1 MPRDQRAQLRIAQH
15 DPPARRHAV
24 GHVHELL
31 RGHPIEVA
39 EHGLLEQ
46 LRVQR
51 RDPVDRVAAD
61 ARQVRHAHALVPGL
75 VDDREPPRQLIVAGM
90 TLPHVIEEATVDL
103 VNDLEMAWQHHA
115 EQRQRP
121 FFERFG
127 KQGVVRVAARP
138 FRDAPCGIPVQLVLV
153 HEQPH
158 QLGDRDRRVRVVQL
172 CGPAGVEL
180 VERLPAQQVQ
190 PDHVLEGARHEKVLL
205 LEAELLAGL
214 RLVVRVEHLRDRLG
228 RDFLGDRAVVVPEV
242 ERVQIERLGRF
253 GLPQPQHV
261 RRSGPVPG
269 HRRVTRDPF
278 HHPLGEPARAIPA
291 RCRRSTLPCARR
303 TSRRRSLPSARSPR
317 DCRIAATCR

>member
-1 MPRDQRAQLRIAQH
+1 MAPVRSLMKRASADLLADFTLCQSSWKPRSTASGSSRRSSSRFETHRSPMLPRDQRAQLRIAQH

-31 RGHPIEVA
+31 RRHPIEVA

-121 FFERFG
+121 FLERFG

-138 FRDAPCGIPVQLVLV
+138 FRDAPRGIPVQLVLV

-228 RDFLGDRAVVVPEV
+228 RDFL
-242 ERVQIERLGRF
+242 
-253 GLPQPQHV
+253 V
-261 RRSGPVPG
+261 RPRGS
-269 HRRVTRDPF
+269 
-278 HHPLGEPARAIPA
+278 
-291 RCRRSTLPCARR
+291 
-303 TSRRRSLPSARSPR
+303 SPR
-317 DCRIAATCR
+317 G